1 MERIETGNPLDTQ
14 ALLAEL
20 RRYGVGYLMG
30 EATDLAERD
39 FQLQPAEFVAAL
51 ARSSDPRVRDTLIS
65 LLLLHPDLANVTK
78 DAVETARLSGDEQ
91 TAEQLITLALAALY
105 LQQMWRE
112 TLSLVGVS
120 AQMQEAPFGA
130 YWRERGLP
138 APQVDFGE
146 VGLRA
151 LAEWERRRTGL
162 GANYAS
168 DWDNQVDHL
177 VLQEW
182 CRSSENENTAAPV
195 GILWPRM
202 AALEM
207 APLLDPGEDAMS
219 MRPNV
224 TRADIEQFLND
235 LGAMAQTT
243 GRIYLARGA
252 ALVHGQIRGLGAST
266 EDIDLKLDVADEQAV
281 EDAIRQLKVRS
292 SVNVELASPADFI
305 PLPPNWESMSTYV
318 GRYGGL
324 DVFYFDWVTLALAK
338 IERGSSRDLHDVALL
353 QQNGLIQRDDLEA
366 AFQAIQPQLGHGR
379 FFNVDPTL
387 FSQKVSAAVNTLW
400 GSQP

>member
-1 MERIETGNPLDTQ
+1 MEQIETGNPPDMQ

-30 EATDLAERD
+30 EATELAERG

-51 ARSSDPRVRDTLIS
+51 ARSSVPRVRDAFIS

-78 DAVETARLSGDEQ
+78 DAIETARPSGDEQ
-91 TAEQLITLALAALY
+91 TAEQLTTLALAALY
-105 LQQMWRE
+105 LQRVWRE

-120 AQMQEAPFGA
+120 VQMPEELFGA

-138 APQVDFGE
+138 APRVNFGE
-146 VGLRA
+146 AGLRA
-151 LAEWERRRTGL
+151 LAEWERRRTRL

-182 CRSSENENTAAPV
+182 RRSSENENTAAPV
-195 GILWPRM
+195 EILWPRM
-202 AALEM
+202 AAPEM

-235 LGAMAQTT
+235 LGAMAQTS
-243 GRIYLARGA
+243 GRIYLAGGA
-252 ALVHGQIRGLGAST
+252 ALVHS
-266 EDIDLKLDVADEQAV
+266 
-281 EDAIRQLKVRS
+281 
-292 SVNVELASPADFI
+292 
-305 PLPPNWESMSTYV
+305 
-318 GRYGGL
+318 
-324 DVFYFDWVTLALAK
+324 
-338 IERGSSRDLHDVALL
+338 
-353 QQNGLIQRDDLEA
+353 
-366 AFQAIQPQLGHGR
+366 
-379 FFNVDPTL
+379 
-387 FSQKVSAAVNTLW
+387 
-400 GSQP
+400 